1 MLVDLLGFYRVSSVT
16 TITAQTLNNTV
27 TLPRYTDGAG
37 VQAFMWNTNTTAM
50 GAATPNLSINYTNSA
65 GTAGRATP
73 ATLPIGKTAAANGL
87 ILYSGTGAGKY

>member
-27 TLPRYTDGAG
+27 NLPRYTNGAG
-37 VQAFMWNTNTTAM
+37 VQAFMWNTNTVAM

-65 GTAGRATP
+65 GTASRATP
-73 ATLPIGKTAAANGL
+73 AVLPVGKTAAANGL
-87 ILYSGTGAGKY
+87 VLYSGTGAGKY